1 MTDYTIVRYN
11 PYVNNEIDHEEA
23 RYLYGSVDGNYP
35 EWKLVKELDKYEAE
49 SHSRESK
56 RNGLLEHVEVKKVL
70 IYKEKL
76 SEEEL
81 KGYKL
86 ILLAKIYEPILVR

>member
-11 PYVNNEIDHEEA
+11 PYVNGEIDHEEA
-23 RYLYGSVDGNYP
+23 RYLYGSMDGNYP
-35 EWKLVKELDKYEAE
+35 GWKLIKELDKYEAE
-49 SHSRESK
+49 SHSRESEK
-56 RNGLLEHVEVKKVL
+56 SGLLEHVEVKKVL
-70 IYKEKL
+70 IYKERL
-76 SEEEL
+76 REEEL